1 MLVLESFQAGL
12 SWIAILRRRERFF
25 KVFQGLDP
33 NIIANWGDV
42 EVADLVQNTEII
54 RHRGK
59 IEATLG
65 NARAWQRLQARA
77 GFSDLI

>member
-1 MLVLESFQAGL
+1 VDRCGWAGPDEIYIRYHDQEWGGAEYDDQRLWQMLVSKSFQAGL

-42 EVADLVQNTEII
+42 EVADLV
-54 RHRGK
+54 
-59 IEATLG
+59 
-65 NARAWQRLQARA
+65 
-77 GFSDLI
+77 